1 MSKDIRAEE
10 SIGER
15 LYRLR
20 RERGLV
26 QQQLAGSGL
35 STAQIS
41 RIEAGKR
48 QPSVRAIRLLARE
61 LHVSPEYLETGRAMT
76 AAESL
81 ELRLA
86 DVEVRIRFG
95 ENPND
100 VLAVLE
106 GVFHEIERT
115 GNPVLLARALADL
128 GSVAV
133 SQGRNWEAVSLLE
146 RAVETGDVHPATH
159 PHVFTA
165 LARTYWLLDDYGRYA
180 NLMESCL
187 QRLAECPFEETAVAR
202 TTYMT
207 QLSYALSCLGEF
219 DRARDLLLQVSE
231 EEEQRADLYGRA
243 RLYWSLARLS
253 GVEGKLSSALEYAR
267 RSIALLETS
276 EDDLHLG
283 RAHLLCGLIFN
294 LDDRAEEASR
304 HLALAERLFG
314 PRIDPIDLGQ
324 LRTEQAKSL
333 AALGDR
339 EQALAYAQ
347 EAARLLESDPDY
359 LGSAWHALARA
370 HALRGELDEACSYYE
385 KAVERLDGD
394 RSGWREAV
402 QACRGWALVL
412 KELGRRDD
420 AAQAFG
426 RAAEI
431 TRRATSRATATESRQ
446 AL

>member
-1 MSKDIRAEE
+1 MSKHVTARET
-10 SIGER
+10 IGER
-15 LYRLR
+15 LLRLR
-20 RERGLV
+20 RERGLS

-35 STAQIS
+35 STAQVS

-61 LHVSPEYLETGRAMT
+61 LRVTPEYLETGHAMT
-76 AAESL
+76 TAESL

-86 DVEVRIRFG
+86 DVEVRIHFG
-95 ENPND
+95 ED
-100 VLAVLE
+100 LSEVLVVLE
-106 GVFHEIERT
+106 DVYHEIKRA
-115 GNPVLLARALADL
+115 GNPVLLSRALADL
-128 GSVAV
+128 GSVAA
-133 SQGRNWEAVSLLE
+133 SQGRNREAVSLLE
-146 RAVETGDVHPATH
+146 RAIETGDVHPATH

-165 LARTYWLLDDYGRYA
+165 LARTYWLLDDYERYA

-187 QRLAECPFEETAVAR
+187 QRLAECPSEETAVAR

-231 EEEQRADLYGRA
+231 DEEQRADLYGRA
-243 RLYWSLARLS
+243 RLCWSLARLLGS
-253 GVEGKLSSALEYAR
+253 EGKLHSALEYAR
-267 RSIALLETS
+267 RSIALLEAS
-276 EDDLHLG
+276 EDDVHLG

-294 LDDRAEEASR
+294 LDDRAQEASKQ
-304 HLALAERLFG
+304 LDLAEALLG
-314 PRIDPIDLGQ
+314 PRIEPIDLGQ

-333 AALGDR
+333 AELGDP

-347 EAARLLESDPDY
+347 EAARLLERDPDY
-359 LGSAWHALARA
+359 LSSAWYALAKA
-370 HALRGELDEACSYYE
+370 HAVRGDLDEACTYFE
-385 KAVERLDGD
+385 KAIEGIEGD
-394 RSGWREAV
+394 RGGWREAV

-412 KELGRRDD
+412 RKAGRRDD
-420 AAQAFG
+420 AARVLG

-431 TRRATSRATATESRQ
+431 TRRATSRATVTESR

>member
-1 MSKDIRAEE
+1 VSKDVLERELV
-10 SIGER
+10 GER
-15 LYRLR
+15 LLRLR
-20 RERGLV
+20 RERGLS
-26 QQQLAGSGL
+26 QQQLTGSGL

-61 LHVSPEYLETGRAMT
+61 LRVSPEYLETGHAMT
-76 AAESL
+76 AADSL

-95 ENPND
+95 ENPTEL
-100 VLAVLE
+100 LAVLE
-106 GVFHEIERT
+106 GVSHEIEQT
-115 GNPVLLARALADL
+115 GNPVLLARALGDL
-128 GSVAV
+128 GSVMA
-133 SQGRNWEAVSLLE
+133 SQGRNREAASLLE
-146 RAVETGDVHPATH
+146 RAIETGDLHPATH
-159 PHVFTA
+159 QHVFTA
-165 LARTYWLLDDYGRYA
+165 LARTYWLLDDYERYA

-187 QRLAECPFEETAVAR
+187 QRLTECPAEETAVAR

-231 EEEQRADLYGRA
+231 EEELRADPYGRA

-253 GVEGKLSSALEYAR
+253 TAEGKLPSALEYAR
-267 RSIALLETS
+267 RSVALLEAS
-276 EDDLHLG
+276 EDDVHLG

-294 LDDRAEEASR
+294 LDDRAAEASR

-314 PRIDPIDLGQ
+314 SRIDPIDLGQ
-324 LRTEQAKSL
+324 LRAEQAKSL
-333 AALGDR
+333 AELGDP

-347 EAARLLESDPDY
+347 EAARLLESDSDSM
-359 LGSAWHALARA
+359 GSAWHALAKA
-370 HALRGELDEACSYYE
+370 HAARGDVEEACTYYA
-385 KAVERLDGD
+385 KATECLEGD

-412 KELGRRDD
+412 KEAGRRDD
-420 AAQAFG
+420 AARVFG

-431 TRRATSRATATESRQ
+431 TRRATSKAVVTESR
-446 AL
+446 

>member
-1 MSKDIRAEE
+1 MVVSKDVLERE
-10 SIGER
+10 SVGER
-15 LYRLR
+15 LLRLR
-20 RERGLV
+20 HERGLS

-35 STAQIS
+35 STAQVS

-61 LHVSPEYLETGRAMT
+61 LRVSPEYLETGHAMT
-76 AAESL
+76 TAESL

-95 ENPND
+95 ENPNE

-128 GSVAV
+128 GSVAA

-165 LARTYWLLDDYGRYA
+165 LARTYWLLDDYERYA

-187 QRLAECPFEETAVAR
+187 QRLAECPSEETAAAR

-253 GVEGKLSSALEYAR
+253 GTEGKLSSALEYAR
-267 RSIALLETS
+267 RSIALLETC
-276 EDDLHLG
+276 EDDVHLG

-294 LDDRAEEASR
+294 LDDRAEEASKQ
-304 HLALAERLFG
+304 LDLAEALLG
-314 PRIDPIDLGQ
+314 PRIEPIDLGQ
-324 LRTEQAKSL
+324 LRAEQAKSL
-333 AALGDR
+333 AELGDAER
-339 EQALAYAQ
+339 ALAYAQ

-359 LGSAWHALARA
+359 LGSAWHALAKA
-370 HALRGELDEACSYYE
+370 YAVRGDADEACAYYE
-385 KAVERLDGD
+385 KAAECLESD

-412 KELGRRDD
+412 REAGRRDD
-420 AAQAFG
+420 AARVFG

-431 TRRATSRATATESRQ
+431 TRRETSRATATESK
-446 AL
+446 

>member
-1 MSKDIRAEE
+1 MNKNVFEQE
-10 SIGER
+10 LVGER
-15 LYRLR
+15 LLRLR
-20 RERGLV
+20 REQGLS
-26 QQQLAGSGL
+26 QQQLTGSGL

-61 LHVSPEYLETGRAMT
+61 LRVSPEYLETGHAMT
-76 AAESL
+76 TVESL

-95 ENPND
+95 ENPTD
-100 VLAVLE
+100 LLAVLE
-106 GVFHEIERT
+106 AVYHEIEQT

-128 GSVAV
+128 GSVMA
-133 SQGRNWEAVSLLE
+133 SQGRNREAASLLE
-146 RAVETGDVHPATH
+146 RAIETGDVHPATH
-159 PHVFTA
+159 QHVFTA
-165 LARTYWLLDDYGRYA
+165 LARTYWLLDDYERYA

-187 QRLAECPFEETAVAR
+187 QRLAECPAEETAVAR

-207 QLSYALSCLGEF
+207 QLSHALSCLGEF

-231 EEEQRADLYGRA
+231 EEEERADLYGRA

-253 GVEGKLSSALEYAR
+253 GAEGKLSSALEYAR

-276 EDDLHLG
+276 EDEVHLG

-294 LDDRAEEASR
+294 LDDRPQEASQ
-304 HLALAERLFG
+304 HLASAEKLFG
-314 PRIDPIDLGQ
+314 PRIEPIDLGQ

-333 AALGDR
+333 AELGDP

-347 EAARLLESDPDY
+347 EAARLLESDPDFM
-359 LGSAWHALARA
+359 GSAWYALAKA
-370 HALRGELDEACSYYE
+370 NAARGDVEEACAYYK
-385 KAVERLDGD
+385 KAVECLERD

-402 QACRGWALVL
+402 QACRAWALVL
-412 KELGRRDD
+412 KEAGHRDD
-420 AAQAFG
+420 AARVFG

-431 TRRATSRATATESRQ
+431 TRRATSKATATKAR
-446 AL
+446 